1 MALCGDFKIGSKV
14 RKITGDYHLDGIV
27 RAVFLTADGAVRV
40 VVGHDLSGVG
50 GKGEIL
56 HIYGPSNL
64 IVLDNEVAE

>member
-14 RKITGDYHLDGIV
+14 RKITGDYHLDGVV
-27 RAVFLTADGAVRV
+27 RAAFLTVDGAVRV

-56 HIYGPSNL
+56 HIYSPANL
-64 IVLDNEVAE
+64 EVISQ